1 MNVSEDLNIVFR
13 KIIEENKQKILRICR
28 AYAPAIEDQ
37 KDLYQ
42 EVALNIWK
50 SLPTFNYQSAIN
62 TWIYR
67 ICLNVCMQYALKL
80 RKNNRNRVDIDGI
93 KISDESIS
101 AHDSLE
107 ARERTKKM
115 YECISLFT
123 DAEKTLIL
131 LFLEDIPYK
140 EISDISGMSEN
151 LVAVKIG
158 RIKKKL
164 SNCIN
169 N

>member
-1 MNVSEDLNIVFR
+1 MNLSEDLKILFS
-13 KIIEENKQKILRICR
+13 KIIGENKQKILRICR
-28 AYAPAIEDQ
+28 AYASDIEDQ

-42 EVALNIWK
+42 EVTLNIWK
-50 SLPTFNYQSAIN
+50 ALPTFKGQSAIN

-67 ICLNVCMQYALKL
+67 ICLNVCMQYSLKR
-80 RKNNRNRVDIDGI
+80 RKNNRSRVDIEGI

-107 ARERTKKM
+107 AREKTKKM
-115 YECISLFT
+115 YECISLLN

-140 EISDISGMSEN
+140 EISDISGLSEN
-151 LVAVKIG
+151 LIAVKIG

-164 SNCIN
+164 FNCIN

>member
-1 MNVSEDLNIVFR
+1 MNEDLKMLFSKVM
-13 KIIEENKQKILRICR
+13 EDNKQKILSVCR
-28 AYAPAIEDQ
+28 VYAFVIEDQ
-37 KDLYQ
+37 KDLFQ

-50 SLPTFNYQSAIN
+50 SLPTFKEQSTIN

-67 ICLNVCMQYALKL
+67 ICLNVCMQCALKL
-80 RKNNRNRVDIDGI
+80 RKNNKNGVDIDGI

-107 ARERTKKM
+107 KREKTKRM
-115 YECISLFT
+115 YECISLLN

-140 EISDISGMSEN
+140 EISDITGMSEN
-151 LVAVKIG
+151 LVAVKIA

-164 SNCIN
+164 FNCIN
-169 N
+169 K